1 MKRITVYKV
10 LCVVGIIFPWLFIA
24 GFLVRPDASITLFMT
39 SIFANQAATAVAAD
53 LIVSAVVFF
62 AYVYY
67 EGRSI
72 GMKHLWMYVPATL
85 FVGLSFG
92 LPLFLLMR
100 ARKLEGRA

>member
-1 MKRITVYKV
+1 MKQITVYRV
-10 LCVVGIIFPWLFIA
+10 LCVAGVIFPWLFIL
-24 GFLVRPDASITLFMT
+24 GFFSRPDASITLFMT
-39 SIFANQAATAVAAD
+39 SIFANQVATAVAAD

-62 AYVYY
+62 GYVFY
-67 EGRSI
+67 EGRSL

-100 ARKLEGRA
+100 ARKLESRS